1 MKRLTDALRKAS
13 TDATLFMT
21 ADLRSKAASRGWDN
35 KTVNSLRVSRS
46 DGNYAV
52 KFPPSTGDSAFV
64 HEYGDPDRIPSG
76 VIRKYDQAHPDLAEF
91 FEERV
96 ARHLGGN
103 I

>member
-1 MKRLTDALRKAS
+1 MKRLTDALQKAA

-21 ADLRSKAASRGWDN
+21 ADLRSKAASRGWDRA
-35 KTVNSLRVSRS
+35 TVNSMRVSRS

-64 HEYGDPDRIPSG
+64 QEYGDPERIPSG

-91 FEERV
+91 FEERL